1 MKLIPYIFINRNLLS
16 VTGTKKEVFSKCLK
30 IAREYGEVRG
40 SDEMFGDIYLKTK
53 LNLRQLHFPR
63 KIKISVAAT
72 EVQDLTIIR
81 FGDRYDYTSS
91 WLRDVFGKEFFKKW
105 KHKR

>member
-16 VTGTKKEVFSKCLK
+16 VSGSKKEVFYKCLK
-30 IAREYGEVRG
+30 IARKYGEVIG
-40 SDEMFGDIYLKTK
+40 SDEMFGEIYLKTK

-63 KIKISVAAT
+63 EIKISVAAT
-72 EVQDLTIIR
+72 EAQNLTIIR

-91 WLRDVFGKEFFKKW
+91 WLRDVFGKEFYKKW

>member
-1 MKLIPYIFINRNLLS
+1 MKLIPYLLINRNILS

-30 IAREYGEVRG
+30 IASKYGEVIG
-40 SDEMFGDIYLKTK
+40 SDEIFGDIYLKTK

-63 KIKISVAAT
+63 EIKISVAGT

-81 FGDRYDYTSS
+81 FGDRYDATSS
-91 WLRDVFGKEFFKKW
+91 WLLNVFEKEF
-105 KHKR
+105 

>member
-1 MKLIPYIFINRNLLS
+1 MKLIPYILINRNLLS

-30 IAREYGEVRG
+30 IASKYGEVIG
-40 SDEMFGDIYLKTK
+40 SDEMFGEIYLKTK

-63 KIKISVAAT
+63 EIKISVAAT

-91 WLRDVFGKEFFKKW
+91 WLKDVFGKEFFKK
-105 KHKR
+105 